1 MVHYKFRC
9 EVENAAISDLDRRL
23 ANYAH
28 GPHST
33 YQATKLIFPY
43 GSRGRHVNDC
53 VVVSLTDDRD
63 RIALRESF
71 DVRKV
76 EFIGT

>member
-9 EVENAAISDLDRRL
+9 EVENAAIANLDRWL

-33 YQATKLIFPY
+33 YQATKLT
-43 GSRGRHVNDC
+43 V
-53 VVVSLTDDRD
+53 
-63 RIALRESF
+63 ALSP
-71 DVRKV
+71 V
-76 EFIGT
+76 